1 MRNGYKGE
9 TTINGHLIAIS
20 TPIYGENM
28 EQRFQQLYR
37 EMAPKLGRQANFLLG
52 DPAAAEDLVQEAFLR
67 LHRTGL
73 DGVEHPAAWL
83 SKVINNL
90 CYSHLR
96 SEGSRR
102 QREEKVF
109 LQSSAE
115 LSATAALSAE
125 QIVLEREEARLTRL
139 ALDRLQCR
147 DRLVLLL
154 KFSGFSYDEIAAA
167 TEIGRSSVGT
177 VLLRARER
185 FRKAFEQLATS
196 HSIGG

>member
-1 MRNGYKGE
+1 
-9 TTINGHLIAIS
+9 
-20 TPIYGENM
+20 M

-37 EMAPKLGRQANFLLG
+37 EMAPKLGRQATFLLG

-73 DGVEHPAAWL
+73 DTVEHPAAWL
-83 SKVINNL
+83 SKVISNL

-109 LQSSAE
+109 LRTAAE
-115 LSATAALSAE
+115 MSATTALSAE
-125 QIVLEREEARLTRL
+125 QVVLEREEARLTRL
-139 ALDRLQCR
+139 ALDRLQSR

-177 VLLRARER
+177 VLIRARER
-185 FRKAFEQLATS
+185 FKKAYEQLLRNQP
-196 HSIGG
+196 HKGGVIR